1 MTIEVRQMLI
11 KSTVGAES
19 PPAQLQGDG
28 CGGGEGG
35 EGGGQMREDILAE
48 CKAWVEERLRQTRER

>member
-11 KSTVGAES
+11 KSTVGAEA
-19 PPAQLQGDG
+19 PAQLQGEG
-28 CGGGEGG
+28 CGGEGG
-35 EGGGQMREDILAE
+35 EGGGQIREDLLAE